1 MIALLLK
8 LYVLKHLARLITG
21 TSEKAQSVDPP
32 PFVHTG
38 YRPAT
43 TTLLVKLNPHIEG
56 LLILLPRTRRW
67 PLGSGKP
74 VMWLIVI
81 LLSTFAFQVFDTF
94 NRVPPP
100 VYRAA
105 LMSSTVTSWM
115 L

>member
-32 PFVHTG
+32 PFAHTG
-38 YRPAT
+38 YPPAT

-56 LLILLPRTRRW
+56 LLISLPRTRRW

-74 VMWLIVI
+74 VMWLIVT
-81 LLSTFAFQVFDTF
+81 LLSTFAFQEFAIFTK
-94 NRVPPP
+94 VPPP
-100 VYRAA
+100 LYRVA
-105 LMSSTVTSWM
+105 LISSTMTSWM